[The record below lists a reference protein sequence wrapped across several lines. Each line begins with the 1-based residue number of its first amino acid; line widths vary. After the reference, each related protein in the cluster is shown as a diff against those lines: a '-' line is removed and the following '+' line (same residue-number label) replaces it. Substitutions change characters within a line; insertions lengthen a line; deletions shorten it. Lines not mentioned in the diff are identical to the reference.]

1 MLRSKYS
8 SLRSVQA
15 WLAAVNGAVAL
26 YKLAGEKRLPGLEK
40 AVYLG
45 EGEPA
50 GGGDTQLKLSVFGAA
65 VAIALSG
72 EAASDER

>member
-50 GGGDTQLKLSVFGAA
+50 GGGTHN
-65 VAIALSG
+65 
-72 EAASDER
+72 